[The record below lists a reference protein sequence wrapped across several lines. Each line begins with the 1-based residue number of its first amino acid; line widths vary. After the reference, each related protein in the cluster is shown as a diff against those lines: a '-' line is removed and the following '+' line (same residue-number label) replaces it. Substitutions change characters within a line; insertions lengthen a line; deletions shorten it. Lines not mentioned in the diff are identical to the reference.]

1 MNTLLLV
8 STIIS
13 WALVLTLGFLTL
25 GTLRALGVLTWRVD
39 QLGMVQPSRI
49 GRDGLKIGKPA
60 PDFTLPSAANDEASL
75 HDFAGRKV
83 LLVFTQSGCGPCR
96 AIIPELNRV
105 HDKGQQVVVVNNG
118 APDETRKWANEVEA
132 RFPVLAQEK
141 LALSKR
147 YEVYATPF
155 AFLIDEQGVIASKG
169 IVGSRQYL
177 NYVLTGAGN
186 RTETHHAEPER
197 DSAVERESTVPQA
210 EIEPTLA

>member
-1 MNTLLLV
+1 MNTVLLV
-8 STIIS
+8 SNIIS
-13 WALVLTLGFLTL
+13 WALVLTLGFLVL

-60 PDFTLPSAANDEASL
+60 PDFTLPSSVNSETSL
-75 HDFAGRKV
+75 HDFTGRKV

-96 AIIPELNRV
+96 TIIPELNRV
-105 HDKGQQVVVVNNG
+105 HDKGQQVLVVNNG
-118 APDETRKWANEVEA
+118 APDETRKWASEVEA
-132 RFPVLAQEK
+132 CFPVLAQEK
-141 LALSKR
+141 LSLSKR

-186 RTETHHAEPER
+186 RADTHHVEPER
-197 DSAVERESTVPQA
+197 DSTVEREPAVPQPA
-210 EIEPTLA
+210 MEKSLA